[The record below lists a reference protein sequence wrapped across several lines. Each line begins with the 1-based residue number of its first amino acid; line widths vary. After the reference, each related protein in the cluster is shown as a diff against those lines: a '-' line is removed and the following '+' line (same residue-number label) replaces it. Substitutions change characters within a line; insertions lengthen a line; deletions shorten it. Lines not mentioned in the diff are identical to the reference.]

1 MKYTFQTDS
10 AAEGLRIDA
19 CIRRFLPE
27 LPSRA
32 AQEAFSHRDVK
43 LDGKR
48 VKPDMRVH
56 AGQCVEVFC
65 MEQTAPLL
73 DVVYEDAD
81 VLLVNKRAGISVE
94 ADEKGGVTLTELAAR
109 HVRQQAPDA
118 RAPKACHRLDNQ
130 TCGLLMFA
138 NLNKANDT
146 SYNTNGTS
154 YDANDTSSNEHG
166 QRLTKETL
174 INRVLELCE
183 DWITIDEISEKT
195 GKSRQYLRGRIIPE
209 MLKLGLLEKQYPDAS
224 TSPNQKYRKKQ

>member
-48 VKPDMRVH
+48 VKPDVRVH

-65 MEQTAPLL
+65 MEQAAPLL

-118 RAPKACHRLDNQ
+118 RTQGVPSAGQPDVRAADVRQDGEGRGHFGARLPRPHNGQALHLPCARNDEAAEGHLPRLPAQGRESRACHHPR
-130 TCGLLMFA
+130 
-138 NLNKANDT
+138 
-146 SYNTNGTS
+146 
-154 YDANDTSSNEHG
+154 
-166 QRLTKETL
+166 QR
-174 INRVLELCE
+174 RPRRAADCDGV
-183 DWITIDEISEKT
+183 
-195 GKSRQYLRGRIIPE
+195 
-209 MLKLGLLEKQYPDAS
+209 
-224 TSPNQKYRKKQ
+224 

>member
-48 VKPDMRVH
+48 VKPDVRVH

-65 MEQTAPLL
+65 MEQAAPLL

-109 HVRQQAPDA
+109 HVRQQTPDA

-138 NLNKANDT
+138 KTEKAEGIWSAPSATAQWT
-146 SYNTNGTS
+146 SATS
-154 YDANDTSSNEHG
+154 A
-166 QRLTKETL
+166 
-174 INRVLELCE
+174 LCAE
-183 DWITIDEISEKT
+183 
-195 GKSRQYLRGRIIPE
+195 
-209 MLKLGLLEKQYPDAS
+209 
-224 TSPNQKYRKKQ
+224 

>member
-48 VKPDMRVH
+48 VKPDVRVH

-94 ADEKGGVTLTELAAR
+94 ADENVFLYAGTRMTIRGDSGIYLTGD
-109 HVRQQAPDA
+109 V
-118 RAPKACHRLDNQ
+118 
-130 TCGLLMFA
+130 
-138 NLNKANDT
+138 
-146 SYNTNGTS
+146 YVNGTLLQV
-154 YDANDTSSNEHG
+154 SS
-166 QRLTKETL
+166 
-174 INRVLELCE
+174 
-183 DWITIDEISEKT
+183 S
-195 GKSRQYLRGRIIPE
+195 
-209 MLKLGLLEKQYPDAS
+209 
-224 TSPNQKYRKKQ
+224 

>member
-48 VKPDMRVH
+48 VKPDVRVH

-130 TCGLLMFA
+130 TCGLLMFGA
-138 NLNKANDT
+138 CLPRPH
-146 SYNTNGTS
+146 
-154 YDANDTSSNEHG
+154 HG
-166 QRLTKETL
+166 QALHLPCARNDEAAESHLPRLPAQGRE
-174 INRVLELCE
+174 
-183 DWITIDEISEKT
+183 
-195 GKSRQYLRGRIIPE
+195 SRACHHPRQRRPRRAADCDGV
-209 MLKLGLLEKQYPDAS
+209 
-224 TSPNQKYRKKQ
+224 

>member
-48 VKPDMRVH
+48 VKPDVRVH

-65 MEQTAPLL
+65 MEQAAPLL

-94 ADEKGGVTLTELAAR
+94 ADERGGVTLTELAAR

-138 NLNKANDT
+138 KTEKAEGILERAFRDRTMDQALHLPCARNDEAAE
-146 SYNTNGTS
+146 SHLPRLPAQGRES
-154 YDANDTSSNEHG
+154 RACHHPR
-166 QRLTKETL
+166 QR
-174 INRVLELCE
+174 RP
-183 DWITIDEISEKT
+183 
-195 GKSRQYLRGRIIPE
+195 RRA
-209 MLKLGLLEKQYPDAS
+209 PDCDGV
-224 TSPNQKYRKKQ
+224 